1 METILLIEANPVK
14 LLALGLLLRSLGYTV
29 LEVDDQDEAVRDC
42 YDHGGPIHLLVT
54 TVLLQRED
62 AKQGVKRSELLNWP
76 TRALFLSDEPPNEL
90 PDASYEY
97 VFLRIPFRAEALATT
112 ISELLHGRQS
122 STASSAS

>member
-1 METILLIEANPVK
+1 METILLIEANPVN

-29 LEVDDQDEAVRDC
+29 LEVDGQDEAVRAC
-42 YDHGGPIHLLVT
+42 HDHEGPIHLLVT
-54 TVLLQRED
+54 TAFLQRED

-97 VFLRIPFRAEALATT
+97 AFLRIPFRAEALATT